1 VAIHA
6 SGSYLYSKHGDG
18 TLWRYTGTQSVW
30 EQLDQRGDVK
40 GVVGD
45 QVGNVWKMLVSGE
58 IWRLV
63 S

>member
-1 VAIHA
+1 
-6 SGSYLYSKHGDG
+6 LYSKHGDG

-45 QVGNVWKMLVSGE
+45 QVGNVWKMLMSGE